1 MNSIIVTANVI
12 VVMTDIDQNRKCFG
26 ENGTWIVLL
35 EEDIQEIPELTAVND
50 PKVNRVSL
58 GRERDAIEKLSLP
71 N

>member
-1 MNSIIVTANVI
+1 MNSITVTANVI

-58 GRERDAIEKLSLP
+58 GGDREMPFVSH
-71 N
+71 